1 MTTILYLSRGPVLV
15 VAVVVSILLPYI
27 QEYCTPHVMLHL
39 ALASLGFLWM
49 CRDISTILESTLKAG
64 LNLALDKVVLDDVL
78 KAIYD
83 PITGLYACC
92 VGTYVGASS
101 MYGLGMDETQRTEL
115 VQASLFLKDEKQ
127 AHNVLL
133 EPGGCKRLF
142 PSEVQNWLQPSETR
156 KAEGKIDV
164 VDCSDKS
171 ICGDSDTIDAQETFL
186 SEESSSETEESSP
199 SSCHDGLDEESIPKS
214 SPKAKNEKTTQ
225 GDTHTEWMADP
236 VAVFFKILQGMARAK
251 LKSCAKGLPRSKIE
265 NVGIAAAVAF
275 GIQLA
280 LRRSTKK
287 SLITKLCAGVATV
300 SLGTLLSREALLGN
314 VYDRQ
319 TLQTFGKELAVRIL
333 KRIKEKS
340 ASYKSVLAMLVLII
354 SSKRKQVSSRWAFRE
369 DFVQQ

>member
-1 MTTILYLSRGPVLV
+1 M
-15 VAVVVSILLPYI
+15 VAVVASLLLPHI
-27 QEYCTPHVMLHL
+27 QEFCTPHVMMHL

-64 LNLALDKVVLDDVL
+64 LNLAMDKVVLDDVL

-92 VGTYVGASS
+92 MGTYVGASS

-127 AHNVLL
+127 AHDVLL

-142 PSEVQNWLQPSETR
+142 PPEVQNWLQPSETQ
-156 KAEGKIDV
+156 KAEGKMDV

-171 ICGDSDTIDAQETFL
+171 TCDDSDTIDAQETFL

-199 SSCHDGLDEESIPKS
+199 SSCHDGLDEDSIPRS
-214 SPKAKNEKTTQ
+214 SKAKNEKTTQ
-225 GDTHTEWMADP
+225 GDNHTEWMADP
-236 VAVFFKILQGMARAK
+236 VTVFFKILQGMARAK
-251 LKSCAKGLPRSKIE
+251 LKSCAKGLPQSKIE

-300 SLGTLLSREALLGN
+300 SLGTILSREALLGN

-354 SSKRKQVSSRWAFRE
+354 SSKRKHVSSRGAFRE